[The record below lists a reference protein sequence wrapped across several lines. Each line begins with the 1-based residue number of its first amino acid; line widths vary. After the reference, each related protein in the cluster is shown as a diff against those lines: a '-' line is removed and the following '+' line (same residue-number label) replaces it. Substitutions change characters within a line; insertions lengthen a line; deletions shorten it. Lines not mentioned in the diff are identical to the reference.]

1 MDVTLLLKIAGIGML
16 TSVLCQVLSKSGK
29 EEQAGYVTLGGI
41 VVVLFILFGE
51 ISQLITTVRNT
62 FGI

>member
-1 MDVTLLLKIAGIGML
+1 MDVSLLLKIAGVGIL
-16 TSVLCQVLSKSGK
+16 ASVLCQILKSSGK

-41 VVVLFILFGE
+41 LLVLLMLVGE
-51 ISQLITTVRNT
+51 ISAVINTVRNT

>member
-1 MDVTLLLKIAGIGML
+1 MDVTLLLKIAGVGML

-29 EEQAGYVTLGGI
+29 DEQAGFVTLGGI
-41 VVVLFILFGE
+41 VIVLLLLVSE
-51 ISQLITTVRNT
+51 ISHLIQTVRQT

>member
-1 MDVTLLLKIAGIGML
+1 MDVSLLLKIAGVGIL
-16 TSVLCQVLSKSGK
+16 ASVLCQILKSSGK

-41 VVVLFILFGE
+41 LLVLLMLVGE
-51 ISQLITTVRNT
+51 ISSLINTVRNT